1 MSPCTS
7 AVSAGLTVFMDVVVG
22 GVVVEEIVA
31 VGDQAAVVH
40 LTLLV
45 IDGGLISRLPHL
57 QR

>member
-1 MSPCTS
+1 MI
-7 AVSAGLTVFMDVVVG
+7 AVTVHTIFVGVVVG

-40 LTLLV
+40 LALLV

-57 QR
+57 